1 MENKLRGNDFWGEG
15 IPDYE
20 KEDLMSKREILDF
33 SIDIVLQFGTEKEV
47 DPSSLNQPLETGA
60 ME

>member
-33 SIDIVLQFGTEKEV
+33 SIDIYFCILSKVL
-47 DPSSLNQPLETGA
+47 SNQYALLLGRE
-60 ME
+60 